1 MLCPTC
7 NTPNRDDAKFCKKC
21 GHSFH
26 TEAVN
31 TLAAG
36 GQANIPSAS
45 GEAPLEQTAAAVA
58 NPAYPEPAVATQTS
72 EAPANDQIEAEAV
85 SDVSLAPTLIL
96 TPEQMM
102 AYHSRRWQQEEERE
116 QAATGIAD
124 MPTLISTPG
133 PADSQGQQAQDIAD
147 MPTVLDSPPASGDEA
162 IPPPPSPP
170 ATSDEGDMPLAST
183 EKDQVIET
191 STVATSDVAHST
203 TEEEASESM
212 QPSSDQ
218 PDTAKAAAD
227 FSTLAVGAT
236 VVGRYEITQVVSE
249 SEQEHVYQVIDHE
262 GYQRCW
268 NCASEQNAQG
278 DEFCMSCGAELLNA
292 PYTMHEYPATA
303 SPEAV
308 HLEATSKSDAG
319 DVRRSEPNEDSTLV
333 LMLQRVHESISE
345 PLGVF
350 IVADGLGGHDNGQVA
365 SR

>member
-26 TEAVN
+26 TEVVN
-31 TLAAG
+31 TLDTG

-45 GEAPLEQTAAAVA
+45 GEAPLEQMAAAVA

-96 TPEQMM
+96 THEQMM

-116 QAATGIAD
+116 QATTGIAD

-170 ATSDEGDMPLAST
+170 ATSDEGDMPPTST
-183 EKDQVIET
+183 EKDQVLET
-191 STVATSDVAHST
+191 SAVATSDVAHST

-212 QPSSDQ
+212 QPSS
-218 PDTAKAAAD
+218 
-227 FSTLAVGAT
+227 
-236 VVGRYEITQVVSE
+236 
-249 SEQEHVYQVIDHE
+249 
-262 GYQRCW
+262 
-268 NCASEQNAQG
+268 
-278 DEFCMSCGAELLNA
+278 
-292 PYTMHEYPATA
+292 
-303 SPEAV
+303 
-308 HLEATSKSDAG
+308 
-319 DVRRSEPNEDSTLV
+319 
-333 LMLQRVHESISE
+333 
-345 PLGVF
+345 
-350 IVADGLGGHDNGQVA
+350 
-365 SR
+365 